1 MEHWPSGSHLVMKT
15 ITPDHHVTLYVIGY
29 KYNKK
34 NVTVFIFTENAGTT
48 ECGEPYTAKWN
59 DDFGARQTRK
69 IDRPDV
75 ISQYFKIANVIDIHN
90 QSRQGVLALEEH
102 WVTKDA
108 WFRIC
113 TTFLGITVTDAFYAV
128 KYALKMEHKISIKQF
143 AGWLAQECIYNGL
156 SSDAE
161 TESYIPIAESVK
173 DAFSN
178 LYGLSLVGT
187 GRF

>member
-90 QSRQGVLALEEH
+90 QSRQGVLVLEGN
-102 WVTKDA
+102 
-108 WFRIC
+108 
-113 TTFLGITVTDAFYAV
+113 LGTIVFTIYKKTPHRYGV
-128 KYALKMEHKISIKQF
+128 L
-143 AGWLAQECIYNGL
+143 LAI
-156 SSDAE
+156 
-161 TESYIPIAESVK
+161 IVIAQQK
-173 DAFSN
+173 
-178 LYGLSLVGT
+178 
-187 GRF
+187 